1 MKVLRHNEK
10 MRMPDLPPLAI
21 ETSGPREQVR
31 IGTAEAETIIEAR
44 HQAYD
49 PPAQAEGPLA
59 GELRN
64 TREQLQLVRREH
76 RVALEMLRNA
86 NDTLHSMLDE
96 FHSTT
101 EELETSKEEI
111 HAMNEELLAVNTQLA
126 AKVEQLDTNNTDLL
140 NLFNSVQVATVFL
153 DTRLVIRSFTPAV
166 ASIYNLLPGD
176 VGRVITDIT
185 SRLNYVSLRDDVRQV
200 LATLEPLERRL
211 MRDDGVTHYLLRI
224 LPYRTPNG
232 TVDGTLVTLV
242 DVTMIV
248 QAEQHQRQ
256 AEAQLAHLSAYDPL
270 TGLSNRRTLEAHMEE
285 WRLDARKH
293 PAALLFLDLDRFKTI
308 NDSFGHVAG
317 DAILVQVA
325 ARLRSMVP
333 AGSVVSRLGGDEF
346 ILFWPGAEQQ
356 EAEALAG
363 VLVRELARPFLLE
376 GQPHHATASIG
387 VACSTI
393 TGADDLMRSADS
405 AMYAAKRQ
413 GGSRTMTFEPTF
425 RAVVLSH
432 MQIEQ
437 DLFRALEN
445 DELEIHYQPLVTVP
459 ARSVYGFEA
468 LIRWCH
474 PERGWV
480 SPAEFIPRAEEAGL
494 ITRIGFWVMDSAIR
508 QIREWRRIDSG
519 LIISFNVS
527 AYQLSGDRLS
537 SFLAD
542 LLLREEVPPGAVC
555 IEITESA
562 LLDQA
567 AIGELQRLRA
577 LGVSIA
583 VDDFGTGYSSL
594 SYLQKLPVDTVKIDR
609 SFVALLGTNPK
620 MDRFFGMIVDLAHL
634 LDLHTIAEGCETEE
648 QWRLINDMGCEAAQG
663 WLVARAM
670 SAATASHFL
679 MQSRSG
685 AGPSPIDPAPIVPV
699 DDGQAQNA

>member
-1 MKVLRHNEK
+1 
-10 MRMPDLPPLAI
+10 
-21 ETSGPREQVR
+21 
-31 IGTAEAETIIEAR
+31 
-44 HQAYD
+44 
-49 PPAQAEGPLA
+49 
-59 GELRN
+59 
-64 TREQLQLVRREH
+64 
-76 RVALEMLRNA
+76 
-86 NDTLHSMLDE
+86 
-96 FHSTT
+96 
-101 EELETSKEEI
+101 
-111 HAMNEELLAVNTQLA
+111 MNEELQAVNTQLA
-126 AKVEQLDTNNTDLL
+126 AKVEELDTNNTDLL
-140 NLFNSVQVATVFL
+140 NLFNSVQIATIFL
-153 DTRLVIRSFTPAV
+153 DTQLVIRSFTPAV
-166 ASIYNLLPGD
+166 ANIYNLLPGD

-185 SRLNYVSLRDDVRQV
+185 SRLNYISLHDDVRQV
-200 LATLEPLERRL
+200 LATLEPLERRI
-211 MRDDGVTHYLLRI
+211 MRDDYVTHYLLRI
-224 LPYRTPNG
+224 LPYHTPNG

-270 TGLSNRRTLEAHMEE
+270 TGLPNRRTLEAHMEE
-285 WRLDARKH
+285 WRLNARKQ

-325 ARLRSMVP
+325 ARLRSMAP
-333 AGSVVSRLGGDEF
+333 AGGVVSRLGGDEF
-346 ILFWPGAEQQ
+346 ILFWPGAEQR

-363 VLVRELARPFLLE
+363 TLVRELARPFLLE
-376 GQPHHATASIG
+376 GQPHHASASIG

-393 TGADDLMRSADS
+393 TDADDLIRSADS

-413 GGSRTMTFEPTF
+413 GGSRSMTFEPTF
-425 RAVVLSH
+425 RAAVLSH

-459 ARSVYGFEA
+459 ARRVYGFEA
-468 LIRWCH
+468 LVRWCH
-474 PERGWV
+474 PERGWI

-494 ITRIGFWVMDSAIR
+494 ITRIGLWVMDSAVR
-508 QIREWRRIDSG
+508 QIRQWRLIDSG
-519 LIISFNVS
+519 LIISVNVS
-527 AYQLSGDRLS
+527 AYQLSGDGLS
-537 SFLAD
+537 EFLAD
-542 LLLREEVPPGAVC
+542 LLLREEVPASAVC

-562 LLDQA
+562 LLDQT
-567 AIGELQRLRA
+567 AIDELQRLRA

-594 SYLQKLPVDTVKIDR
+594 SYLQKLPVNTVKIDR
-609 SFVALLGTNPK
+609 SFVVLLGTNPK

-648 QWRLINDMGCEAAQG
+648 QWRLINDMGCQGAQG
-663 WLVARAM
+663 WLIARAM

-679 MQSRSG
+679 MHARSG
-685 AGPSPIDPAPIVPV
+685 PEHP
-699 DDGQAQNA
+699 